1 MFLCLCHLVTFA
13 DVASAYSA
21 AKPVIKRNVAPPG
34 SNSMTKA
41 FVTVAASASL
51 AFVLVGSPLHA
62 DANIQIAGQISLNTI
77 PPTSVNVNVKDLPVI
92 GNIVSGT
99 YTRVNEKDIAS
110 PSVTISSPKDKLGFI
125 KSATK
130 GHVELDLGGLL
141 VTHVDI
147 DVAADEAGV
156 LTARVSSPLI
166 PKLPFKKLQ
175 VAMGV

>member
-13 DVASAYSA
+13 AVASAYSA

-41 FVTVAASASL
+41 FVTVASSASL
-51 AFVLVGSPLHA
+51 AFVLVGNPLHA
-62 DANIQIAGQISLNTI
+62 DANSQIAGQISLNTI